1 MSKRSQEE
9 ALIATCRK
17 AKFNCPLP
25 GSPSGRPLIEA
36 PNRAVLAN
44 SWNGYEGVFDHL
56 FGVAIMVILVRVFP
70 TGGFLSH
77 HVGVQLT
84 ELTVSTFRVVQC
96 STTAGG

>member
-1 MSKRSQEE
+1 M
-9 ALIATCRK
+9 CRK
-17 AKFNCPLP
+17 AKYNCPLP
-25 GSPSGRPLIEA
+25 GSLSGRPLIEA

-44 SWNGYEGVFDHL
+44 SWKVYEGVFDYL
-56 FGVAIMVILVRVFP
+56 IGVAIMVVLVRVFP

-84 ELTVSTFRVVQC
+84 ELTVSIFRVVQC

>member
-1 MSKRSQEE
+1 VVHRLLTKGV
-9 ALIATCRK
+9 CRK

-25 GSPSGRPLIEA
+25 GSPSWRPLIEA

-44 SWNGYEGVFDHL
+44 SWNDYEVVFDHL
-56 FGVAIMVILVRVFP
+56 FGIAIMVILLRVFP

-77 HVGVQLT
+77 HVGVQLK